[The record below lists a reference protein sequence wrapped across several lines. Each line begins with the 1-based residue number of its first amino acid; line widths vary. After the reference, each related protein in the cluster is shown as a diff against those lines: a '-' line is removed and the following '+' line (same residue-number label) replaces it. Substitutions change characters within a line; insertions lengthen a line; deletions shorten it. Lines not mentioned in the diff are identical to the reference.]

1 MTTGAS
7 VQLLP
12 VNLAYFLEVARTGSV
27 TEAAHALNVAP
38 SAISRQVAK
47 LESGIGVPLF
57 ARHPRGMTLTDAGSR
72 LLAHARRTETES
84 TTLVEE
90 LRTGR
95 GAEARS
101 VAVACSEGFA
111 RRLVP
116 RAIADFRREH
126 PDVAFRVDVVARQEA
141 TRLVVEGLADV
152 AVTYTMGPQHDVRV
166 ECAVVV
172 PVAAIVPLGHE
183 LAGRDRI
190 GLADLCAYPLAL
202 ASPGTSQREL
212 FDIGAQLEGITV
224 RPALVCDSLA
234 PQYEFVRAGGGLA
247 LVGDL
252 GDTEQSAATEGVTY
266 VPVDHPVFRQRE
278 AQVQTATG
286 RRPSWS
292 ATQFTE
298 LLMASLRRDHSL

>member
-1 MTTGAS
+1 M
-7 VQLLP
+7 QLLP

-57 ARHPRGMTLTDAGSR
+57 ARHPRGMTLTEAGSR

-116 RAIADFRREH
+116 RAIADFRCAH

-141 TRLVVEGLADV
+141 TRRVVEGLADV

-183 LAGRDRI
+183 LADRDRI

-252 GDTEQSAATEGVTY
+252 GDLGDGGRDTATEGVTY

-298 LLMASLRRDHSL
+298 LLVTSLRRDRSP

>member
-1 MTTGAS
+1 M
-7 VQLLP
+7 QLLP

-27 TEAAHALNVAP
+27 TEAANALNVAP

-57 ARHPRGMTLTDAGSR
+57 ARHPRGMTLTEAGSR
-72 LLAHARRTETES
+72 LLAHARRAETES
-84 TTLVEE
+84 TTLLEE

-116 RAIADFRREH
+116 RAIADFRRAH

-141 TRLVVEGLADV
+141 TRRVVEGLADV

-190 GLADLCAYPLAL
+190 GLADLCGYPLAL

-212 FDIGAQLEGITV
+212 FDIGAQLEGLTV
-224 RPALVCDSLA
+224 RPALVCDSLG

-252 GDTEQSAATEGVTY
+252 GDLGHIRQDTSTEGVAY

-298 LLMASLRRDHSL
+298 LLVAALRRDRSP

>member
-1 MTTGAS
+1 M
-7 VQLLP
+7 QLLP

-38 SAISRQVAK
+38 SAISRQIAK

-57 ARHPRGMTLTDAGSR
+57 ARHPRGMTLTEAGSR

-116 RAIADFRREH
+116 RAIAGFRREH

-141 TRLVVEGLADV
+141 TRRVVEGLADV

-183 LAGRDRI
+183 LADRDRI
-190 GLADLCAYPLAL
+190 GLADFCAYPLAL

-252 GDTEQSAATEGVTY
+252 GDIEQSAATEGVTY

-298 LLMASLRRDHSL
+298 LLVTSLRRDRSP

>member
-1 MTTGAS
+1 M
-7 VQLLP
+7 QLLP
-12 VNLAYFLEVARTGSV
+12 VNLAYFLEVARAGSV

-57 ARHPRGMTLTDAGSR
+57 ARHPRGMTLTEAGSR

-116 RAIADFRREH
+116 RAIADFRCAH

-141 TRLVVEGLADV
+141 TRRVVEGLADV

-183 LAGRDRI
+183 LADRDRI

-252 GDTEQSAATEGVTY
+252 GDIEQSAATEGLTY
-266 VPVDHPVFRQRE
+266 IPVDHPVFRQRE

-298 LLMASLRRDHSL
+298 LLVTSLRRDRSP

>member
-1 MTTGAS
+1 M
-7 VQLLP
+7 QLLP

-57 ARHPRGMTLTDAGSR
+57 ARHPRGMTLTEAGSR

-95 GAEARS
+95 GTEARS

-116 RAIADFRREH
+116 RAIAGFRHAH

-141 TRLVVEGLADV
+141 TRRVVEGLADV

-172 PVAAIVPLGHE
+172 PVTAIVPLGHE

-252 GDTEQSAATEGVTY
+252 GDLGGDGRDTGAEGVAY

-298 LLMASLRRDHSL
+298 LLVASLRQDRTP

>member
-1 MTTGAS
+1 
-7 VQLLP
+7 
-12 VNLAYFLEVARTGSV
+12 V

-38 SAISRQVAK
+38 SAISRQIAK

-57 ARHPRGMTLTDAGSR
+57 ARHPRGMTLTEAGSR

-141 TRLVVEGLADV
+141 TRRVVEGLADV

-183 LAGRDRI
+183 LAGRDHI

-252 GDTEQSAATEGVTY
+252 GDLGDGERDTEGVAY

-298 LLMASLRRDHSL
+298 LLVASLRRDRSL

>member
-1 MTTGAS
+1 M
-7 VQLLP
+7 QLLP
-12 VNLAYFLEVARTGSV
+12 VNLAYFLEVARAGSV

-57 ARHPRGMTLTDAGSR
+57 ARHPRGMTLTEAGSR

-116 RAIADFRREH
+116 RAIADFRCAH

-141 TRLVVEGLADV
+141 TRRVVEGLADV

-183 LAGRDRI
+183 LADRDRI

-252 GDTEQSAATEGVTY
+252 GDIEQSAATEGVTY

-298 LLMASLRRDHSL
+298 LLVTSLRRDRSP

>member
-1 MTTGAS
+1 M
-7 VQLLP
+7 QLLP

-57 ARHPRGMTLTDAGSR
+57 ARHPRGMTLTEAGSR

-116 RAIADFRREH
+116 RAIADFRRAH

-141 TRLVVEGLADV
+141 TRRVVEGLADV

-183 LAGRDRI
+183 LADRDRI

-252 GDTEQSAATEGVTY
+252 GDLGGDGRAATEGVTY

-298 LLMASLRRDHSL
+298 LLVTSLRRDRSP

>member
-1 MTTGAS
+1 M
-7 VQLLP
+7 QLLP

-57 ARHPRGMTLTDAGSR
+57 ARHPRGMTLTEAGSR

-84 TTLVEE
+84 TTLLEE

-116 RAIADFRREH
+116 RAVADFRHWH
-126 PDVAFRVDVVARQEA
+126 PDVAFRVDVVGRQEA
-141 TRLVVEGLADV
+141 TRRVVEGLADV

-252 GDTEQSAATEGVTY
+252 GDLGGIGQDTSTEGVTY

-298 LLMASLRRDHSL
+298 LLVASLRRDRPL

>member
-1 MTTGAS
+1 M
-7 VQLLP
+7 QLLP

-116 RAIADFRREH
+116 RAIAGFRREH

-141 TRLVVEGLADV
+141 TRRVVEGLADV

>member
-1 MTTGAS
+1 M
-7 VQLLP
+7 QLLP

-57 ARHPRGMTLTDAGSR
+57 ARHPRGMTLTEAGSR

-141 TRLVVEGLADV
+141 TRRVVEGLADV

-183 LAGRDRI
+183 LADRDRI
-190 GLADLCAYPLAL
+190 GLADLCGYPLAL

-252 GDTEQSAATEGVTY
+252 GDIEQSAATEGVTY

-298 LLMASLRRDHSL
+298 LLVTSLRRDRSP

>member
-1 MTTGAS
+1 M
-7 VQLLP
+7 QLLP

-57 ARHPRGMTLTDAGSR
+57 ARHPRGMTLTEAGSR

-116 RAIADFRREH
+116 RAIAGFRREH

-141 TRLVVEGLADV
+141 TRRVVEGLADV

-172 PVAAIVPLGHE
+172 PVTAIVPLGHV

-252 GDTEQSAATEGVTY
+252 GDLGDTEQSAATEGVTY

-298 LLMASLRRDHSL
+298 LLVASLRRDRSL

>member
-1 MTTGAS
+1 MRGRG
-7 VQLLP
+7 P
-12 VNLAYFLEVARTGSV
+12 GGGDRPPSV
-27 TEAAHALNVAP
+27 TN
-38 SAISRQVAK
+38 S
-47 LESGIGVPLF
+47 
-57 ARHPRGMTLTDAGSR
+57 
-72 LLAHARRTETES
+72 
-84 TTLVEE
+84 
-90 LRTGR
+90 
-95 GAEARS
+95 
-101 VAVACSEGFA
+101 C
-111 RRLVP
+111 
-116 RAIADFRREH
+116 
-126 PDVAFRVDVVARQEA
+126 
-141 TRLVVEGLADV
+141 
-152 AVTYTMGPQHDVRV
+152 
-166 ECAVVV
+166 
-172 PVAAIVPLGHE
+172 
-183 LAGRDRI
+183 GRDRI

-252 GDTEQSAATEGVTY
+252 GDLGDLGGDGRDTGTEGVAY

-298 LLMASLRRDHSL
+298 LLVASLRRDRSS

>member
-1 MTTGAS
+1 M
-7 VQLLP
+7 
-12 VNLAYFLEVARTGSV
+12 
-27 TEAAHALNVAP
+27 
-38 SAISRQVAK
+38 
-47 LESGIGVPLF
+47 
-57 ARHPRGMTLTDAGSR
+57 
-72 LLAHARRTETES
+72 
-84 TTLVEE
+84 
-90 LRTGR
+90 
-95 GAEARS
+95 
-101 VAVACSEGFA
+101 
-111 RRLVP
+111 P
-116 RAIADFRREH
+116 RAIVGFRREH

-141 TRLVVEGLADV
+141 TRRVVEGLADV

-172 PVAAIVPLGHE
+172 PVTAIVPLGHA

-252 GDTEQSAATEGVTY
+252 GDLGDTEQSAATEGVTY

-298 LLMASLRRDHSL
+298 LLVASLRRDRSL

>member
-1 MTTGAS
+1 M
-7 VQLLP
+7 
-12 VNLAYFLEVARTGSV
+12 
-27 TEAAHALNVAP
+27 
-38 SAISRQVAK
+38 
-47 LESGIGVPLF
+47 
-57 ARHPRGMTLTDAGSR
+57 
-72 LLAHARRTETES
+72 
-84 TTLVEE
+84 
-90 LRTGR
+90 
-95 GAEARS
+95 
-101 VAVACSEGFA
+101 
-111 RRLVP
+111 P
-116 RAIADFRREH
+116 RAIADFRCAH

-141 TRLVVEGLADV
+141 TRRVVEGLADV

-183 LAGRDRI
+183 LADRDRI
-190 GLADLCAYPLAL
+190 GLADLCAYPLTL

-298 LLMASLRRDHSL
+298 LLVTSLRRDRSP